1 MIHIIVFY
9 QVIMIHWLAR
19 LSRLTFEVLV
29 ELELRAA
36 LLAHRVDALHEVGGG
51 VALRLRVRLPPQRSL
66 QTVVALKQREQ
77 YDSSSGL
84 ICYFAK

>member
-1 MIHIIVFY
+1 
-9 QVIMIHWLAR
+9 MIHWLAR

-29 ELELRAA
+29 EFELRAA

-77 YDSSSGL
+77 YDSSSGV
-84 ICYFAK
+84 IYYFAK

>member
-1 MIHIIVFY
+1 
-9 QVIMIHWLAR
+9 MIHWLAR

-36 LLAHRVDALHEVGGG
+36 LLAHRVDPLHQVGGG

-84 ICYFAK
+84 FCYFAK

>member
-9 QVIMIHWLAR
+9 HVIMIHWLAR

-84 ICYFAK
+84 FCYFAK